1 MSLTV
6 LKRKAQN
13 KNRLRNVNSLNKTS
27 YSLAM
32 TNTGVN
38 KSSCGLSNPKVPIV
52 QKSYRNYNK
61 YLLNYRVNPNLR
73 STTSIHKK
81 MADFPSSSHT
91 SNVSS
96 KALRCEHLGHNG
108 NDCVKPPILPTS
120 CSNDCN
126 KKNTII
132 TKDLGFMS
140 SSDYIKRKVS
150 LRTSGNYES
159 ITYGNTICSG

>member
-1 MSLTV
+1 MSLSV
-6 LKRKAQN
+6 LKRKNQN
-13 KNRLRNVNSLNKTS
+13 KNRLTKINSANNKS

-61 YLLNYRVNPNLR
+61 YLLNYRVNPRLS
-73 STTSIHKK
+73 STSSIHKK